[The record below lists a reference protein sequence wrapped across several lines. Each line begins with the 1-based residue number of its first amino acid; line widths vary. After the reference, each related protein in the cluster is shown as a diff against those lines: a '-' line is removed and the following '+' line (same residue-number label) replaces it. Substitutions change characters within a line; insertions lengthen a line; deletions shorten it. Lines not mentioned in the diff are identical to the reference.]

1 MSASPEPPTPKR
13 VDHVREH
20 HGDVFVDPYEWL
32 RDKSS
37 PEVIDYIHAENS
49 YTEELTKDLAP
60 LREQIFDE
68 IKARTKET
76 DLSVPTRR
84 GEWWYYG
91 RSFEGKQYLAQCR
104 CPVGDLDD
112 WTPPQLDEHTE
123 IPGEQVLLDENEE
136 AEGHTFFALG
146 AASVSIDGNVLAYSV
161 DVVGDERYTLR
172 FKDLRTGDR
181 YPDEI
186 TGIGAGVTW
195 AVDNQTVYYVTVD
208 DAWRPDTVWRYQ
220 LGSDAPAEQV
230 YHEPDEKFWLAVGR
244 TRSDAYILI
253 AAGSAITSEI
263 RYGDAA
269 DPRAEFTTVLSRRE
283 GVEYSVDHAVIDGK
297 HKFLIVHNDG
307 AVNFM
312 LVEAPVHDPSRQ
324 RTLIE
329 HRDDV
334 RIDGVDAFANHLVV
348 SYRREALPRIQV
360 WPIGADG
367 NYGRPE
373 EVSFDSPLM
382 SAGLGANP
390 NWNSPMM
397 RIGATSFLTPV
408 RVYDLELVTGERT
421 LLREQPVLG
430 DYRRDDY
437 VERRDWAVTV
447 DGARVPLSIIH
458 RRDSQLPAPAVLYGY
473 GAYEICEDPRFSIAR
488 LSLLDRGMVFVV
500 AHVRGGGELGRLWYE
515 NGKLLNKKN
524 TFTDFISCARHLVET
539 GVTKPENLV
548 AMGGSAGGLLMGA
561 VANMAPELFTGIL
574 AQVPF
579 VDPLTTILNPLLP
592 LTVTEWD
599 EWGNPLRDKDVYF
612 YMKSYS
618 PYENVETKDYPAILA
633 MTSLHDTRVYYVE
646 PAKWVAALRHTKTD
660 AHPVLLKT
668 QMSAGHGGISGRYER
683 WKEVAFQF
691 AWLLATGAAGSA
703 TSGTGAAGSAT
714 SGTGAAGSA
723 TSGTGAAGSATSHT
737 ADRHQHRA
745 GDE

>member
-1 MSASPEPPTPKR
+1 MSASPEPPQAKR

-20 HGDVFVDPYEWL
+20 HGDVVVDPYEWL
-32 RDKSS
+32 RDKSN
-37 PEVIDYIHAENS
+37 PEVIDYLNAENS
-49 YTEELTKDLAP
+49 YTEKLTDDLAP
-60 LREQIFDE
+60 LRQQIFDE

-84 GEWWYYG
+84 GGWWYYG
-91 RSFEGKQYLAQCR
+91 RSFEGKQYSVQCR
-104 CPVGDLDD
+104 CPVADPND

-123 IPGEQVLLDENEE
+123 IVGEQVLLDENAE

-146 AASVSIDGNVLAYSV
+146 AASVSIDGNTLAYSI

-172 FKDLRTGDR
+172 FKDLRTGER

-186 TGIGAGVTW
+186 KGIGAGVTW
-195 AVDNQTVYYVTVD
+195 AADSGTVYYVTVD
-208 DAWRPDTVWRYQ
+208 DAWRPDTVWRYR
-220 LGSDAPAEQV
+220 LGEDTPAEQV
-230 YHEPDEKFWLAVGR
+230 YHEPDERFWLAVGR

-269 DPRAEFTTVLSRRE
+269 DPAAEFTTVLPRRE
-283 GVEYSVDHAVIDGK
+283 GVEYSIDHAVIGGEN
-297 HKFLIVHNDG
+297 KFVIVHNDG
-307 AVNFM
+307 AVNFT
-312 LVEAPVHDPSRQ
+312 LVEAPVDDPSAQ
-324 RTLIE
+324 RTLIH

-334 RIDGVDAFANHLVV
+334 RIDGVDAFADHLVV
-348 SYRREALPRIQV
+348 SYRREALPRIQM
-360 WPIGADG
+360 WEIGADG
-367 NYGRPE
+367 DYAPPHE
-373 EVSFDSPLM
+373 ISFDSPLM

-408 RVYDLELVTGERT
+408 RVYDLELATGHWK

-437 VERRDWAVTV
+437 VERRDWAVGS
-447 DGARVPLSIIH
+447 DGARIPLSIIH
-458 RRDSQLPAPAVLYGY
+458 RRDLEFPAPAVIYGY
-473 GAYEICEDPRFSIAR
+473 GAYELCEDPRFSIAR

-515 NGKLLNKKN
+515 NGKLLKKKN
-524 TFTDFISCARHLVET
+524 TFTDFVSAARHLVET
-539 GVTKPENLV
+539 GVTTPENLV

-561 VANMAPELFTGIL
+561 VANMAPELFAGIL

-599 EWGNPLRDKDVYF
+599 EWGNPLRDADVYF

-618 PYENVETKDYPAILA
+618 PYENVEAKDYPAILA

-646 PAKWVAALRHTKTD
+646 PAKWVAALRHAKTD
-660 AHPVLLKT
+660 GQPVLLKT
-668 QMSAGHGGISGRYER
+668 EMSAGHGGISGRYER

-691 AWLLATGAAGSA
+691 AWLLATGAAGPA
-703 TSGTGAAGSAT
+703 TLATGAAGPAT
-714 SGTGAAGSA
+714 LATGAAGPA
-723 TSGTGAAGSATSHT
+723 TLDT
-737 ADRHQHRA
+737 ADRHQHRP
-745 GDE
+745 GQE